1 MASIRKVIRCQ
12 SSQHL
17 QNPKLEYPKS
27 MTDPNQHTV
36 SPNLQRSKRYATIAL
51 VVAVLAWIALMIVAK
66 LLPDYVW
73 LIHILMLSAEAGVVG
88 GLADWY
94 AITVL
99 FRNPFGQFPI
109 PKFLRDHTEI
119 IPRNKARIAE
129 SMGRFVQENFLSPQV
144 VEKSLAETDLS
155 LAVGKWLA
163 NPHNNAQVTQVIQQT
178 VPKIFEFVG
187 QEQIGRFIQS
197 NSVQWVKNTQVNHLA
212 SEMLR
217 AVLENDFHQDVLQR
231 GLDLAHDWMLQHPEQ
246 TRDLSRQLF
255 KELGVW
261 KLAKGA
267 SWIGIDVQQRT
278 IDSLVNRVES
288 MLADHE
294 HPWRRKIEDMAQQ
307 LMEQLADNHSVAS
320 QRLNS
325 TKDAMLDSPQML
337 NFISGA
343 VVILCDAI
351 RSDLEKPNSGIAQNL
366 RVAIQQIG
374 ENIVSNIAVRQL
386 LNEKMSEIAINLS
399 DQYSEKVIRFI
410 SERIHEWDSRDM
422 INKIEN
428 EVGGDLHMIRVNGV
442 VVGGFIG
449 LALGIIRACV
459 EWLL

>member
-1 MASIRKVIRCQ
+1 MI
-12 SSQHL
+12 
-17 QNPKLEYPKS
+17 
-27 MTDPNQHTV
+27 
-36 SPNLQRSKRYATIAL
+36 
-51 VVAVLAWIALMIVAK
+51 AVLAWLALMLTAK
-66 LLPDYVW
+66 LLPEYTW

-99 FRNPFGQFPI
+99 FRNPFGKMPI

-119 IPRNKARIAE
+119 IPRNKDRIAE

-144 VEKSLAETDLS
+144 VQKSLHSTDLS
-155 LAVGKWLA
+155 LSVGKWLA
-163 NPHNNAQVTQVIQQT
+163 NPQNNAQVTQVIQQT

-197 NSVQWVKNTQVNHLA
+197 NSVQWVRNTQVNHLA

-217 AVLENDFHQDVLQR
+217 AVLENDFHQDVLQH
-231 GLDLAHDWMLQHPEQ
+231 GLDLAHDWMLKHPEKSREL
-246 TRDLSRQLF
+246 TRQLF

-278 IDSLVNRVES
+278 IDSLLQRVES
-288 MLADHE
+288 MLADPE
-294 HPWRRKIEDMAQQ
+294 HPWRQKIEEAGQQ
-307 LMEQLADNHSVAS
+307 LMLQLADNNSSAS
-320 QRLNS
+320 LRLND
-325 TKDAMLDSPQML
+325 TKNALLDSPQVL

-343 VVILCDAI
+343 VVILCNAI
-351 RSDLEKPNSGIAQNL
+351 KEDLQKPDSGIAQNL
-366 RVAIQQIG
+366 RVAIQQVG
-374 ENIVSNIAVRQL
+374 ENIIANTAVRQL
-386 LNEKMSEIAINLS
+386 LNEKMSTIAVNLS

-410 SERIHEWDSRDM
+410 SERIHEWDSREM
-422 INKIEN
+422 IGKIEN

-442 VVGGFIG
+442 VVGAFIG
-449 LALGIIRACV
+449 LGLGIIRALV
-459 EWLL
+459 ELI

>member
-1 MASIRKVIRCQ
+1 MQTA
-12 SSQHL
+12 
-17 QNPKLEYPKS
+17 PAP
-27 MTDPNQHTV
+27 T
-36 SPNLQRSKRYATIAL
+36 SPNLQRSKRFATMAL
-51 VVAVLAWIALMIVAK
+51 ITAVLAWICLMVLAK
-66 LLPDYVW
+66 LLPDYIW

-99 FRNPFGQFPI
+99 FRNPFGRLPI

-119 IPRNKARIAE
+119 IPRNKDRIAE
-129 SMGRFVQENFLSPQV
+129 SMGRFVQENFLSPQIV
-144 VEKSLAETDLS
+144 QRSLHNTDVS

-163 NPHNNAQVTQVIQQT
+163 NPQNNQQVSQLIQQT

-187 QEQIGRFIQS
+187 QEQIGRFIQN
-197 NSVQWVKNTQVNHLA
+197 NSVQWVKNTDINYLT

-231 GLDLAHDWMLQHPEQ
+231 GLDLAHDWMLQHPEE
-246 TRDLSRQLF
+246 TRELTRTLF

-261 KLAKGA
+261 RLARGA

-278 IDSLVNRVES
+278 IDSLLERVDS
-288 MLADHE
+288 MLADPD
-294 HPWRRKIEDMAQQ
+294 HPWRQKVEDMAHQ
-307 LMEQLADNHSVAS
+307 LMQQLADQDSAAS
-320 QRLNS
+320 QRLNQ
-325 TKDAMLDSPQML
+325 TKNALLDSPQVL

-351 RSDLEKPNSGIAQNL
+351 RADLEKPDSGIAENL
-366 RVAIQQIG
+366 RVAIQQVG
-374 ENIVSNIAVRQL
+374 ENIISNGAVRQL
-386 LNEKMSEIAINLS
+386 LNDKMSGIAVNLS

-410 SERIHEWDSRDM
+410 SERIHEWDSREM
-422 INKIEN
+422 IGKIEN

-442 VVGGFIG
+442 VVGAFIG
-449 LALGIIRACV
+449 LALGIIRALV
-459 EWLL
+459 ELI

>member
-1 MASIRKVIRCQ
+1 MQTA
-12 SSQHL
+12 
-17 QNPKLEYPKS
+17 PAP
-27 MTDPNQHTV
+27 T
-36 SPNLQRSKRYATIAL
+36 SPNLQRSKRFATMAL
-51 VVAVLAWIALMIVAK
+51 ITAVLAWICLMVLAK
-66 LLPDYVW
+66 LLPDYIW

-99 FRNPFGQFPI
+99 FRNPFGRLPI

-119 IPRNKARIAE
+119 IPRNKDRIAE
-129 SMGRFVQENFLSPQV
+129 SMGRFVQENFLSPQIV
-144 VEKSLAETDLS
+144 QRSLHNTDVS

-163 NPHNNAQVTQVIQQT
+163 NPQNNQQVSQLIQQT

-187 QEQIGRFIQS
+187 QEQIGRFIQN
-197 NSVQWVKNTQVNHLA
+197 NSVQWVKNTDINYLA

-231 GLDLAHDWMLQHPEQ
+231 GLDLAHDWMLQHPEE
-246 TRDLSRQLF
+246 TRELTRTLF

-261 KLAKGA
+261 RLARGA

-278 IDSLVNRVES
+278 IDTLLERVDS
-288 MLADHE
+288 MLADPD
-294 HPWRRKIEDMAQQ
+294 HPWRQKVEDMAHQ
-307 LMEQLADNHSVAS
+307 LMQQLADQDSSAS
-320 QRLNS
+320 QRLNQ
-325 TKDAMLDSPQML
+325 TKNALLDSPQVL

-351 RSDLEKPNSGIAQNL
+351 RADLEKPDSGIAENL
-366 RVAIQQIG
+366 RVAIQQVG
-374 ENIVSNIAVRQL
+374 ENIISNGAVRQL
-386 LNEKMSEIAINLS
+386 LNDKMSGIAVNLS

-410 SERIHEWDSRDM
+410 SERIHEWDSREM
-422 INKIEN
+422 IGKIEN

-442 VVGGFIG
+442 VVGAFIG
-449 LALGIIRACV
+449 LALGIIRALV
-459 EWLL
+459 ELI

>member
-1 MASIRKVIRCQ
+1 MTTAEASTIP
-12 SSQHL
+12 S
-17 QNPKLEYPKS
+17 
-27 MTDPNQHTV
+27 
-36 SPNLQRSKRYATIAL
+36 LQRSKRFATIAL
-51 VVAVLAWIALMIVAK
+51 IMAVVTWLVLMVVAK
-66 LLPDYVW
+66 LIPEYVW
-73 LIHILMLSAEAGVVG
+73 LIHILMLGAEAGVVG

-99 FRNPFGQFPI
+99 FRNPFGKMPI
-109 PKFLRDHTEI
+109 PKFMRDHTEI

-144 VEKSLAETDLS
+144 VEKSLQSTDLS
-155 LAVGKWLA
+155 LAIGQWLA
-163 NPHNNAQVTQVIQQT
+163 KPENNAQVTQVIQQT

-187 QEQIGRFIQS
+187 QEQIGRFIQN
-197 NSVQWVKNTQVNHLA
+197 NSVQWVRNTQINTLA

-231 GLDLAHDWMLQHPEQ
+231 GLDLAHEWVMSHPEE
-246 TRDLSRQLF
+246 TRQLTRTLF

-278 IDSLVNRVES
+278 IDSLVERVES
-288 MLADHE
+288 MLADPQ
-294 HPWRRKIEDMAQQ
+294 HPWRQKIEAMGQQ
-307 LMEQLADNHSVAS
+307 LMLQLADDESSAS

-325 TKDAMLDSPQML
+325 TKDALLDSPQVL

-351 RSDLEKPNSGIAQNL
+351 KADLLKADSGIAQNL
-366 RVAIQQIG
+366 RVAIQQVG
-374 ENIVSNIAVRQL
+374 ENIISNPAERQL
-386 LNEKMSEIAINLS
+386 LNDRMSGIAVNLS

-410 SERIHEWDSRDM
+410 SERIHEWDSREM
-422 INKIEN
+422 IDKIEN

-442 VVGGFIG
+442 VVGAFIG
-449 LALGIIRACV
+449 LVLGIIRALV
-459 EWLL
+459 DVAL

>member
-1 MASIRKVIRCQ
+1 MNTASDHTLAS
-12 SSQHL
+12 SSQH
-17 QNPKLEYPKS
+17 S
-27 MTDPNQHTV
+27 
-36 SPNLQRSKRYATIAL
+36 SPSLQRSKRFATIAL
-51 VVAVLAWIALMIVAK
+51 VIAVLAWLALMLTAK
-66 LLPDYVW
+66 LLPEYTW

-99 FRNPFGQFPI
+99 FRNPFGKMPI

-119 IPRNKARIAE
+119 IPRNKDRIAE

-144 VEKSLAETDLS
+144 VQKSLHSTDLS
-155 LAVGKWLA
+155 LSVGKWLA
-163 NPHNNAQVTQVIQQT
+163 NPQNNAQVTQVIQQT

-197 NSVQWVKNTQVNHLA
+197 NSVQWVRNTQVNYLA

-231 GLDLAHDWMLQHPEQ
+231 GLDLAHDWMLKHPEKSREL
-246 TRDLSRQLF
+246 TRQLF

-278 IDSLVNRVES
+278 IDSLLQRVES
-288 MLADHE
+288 MLADPE
-294 HPWRRKIEDMAQQ
+294 HPWRQKIEEAGQQ
-307 LMEQLADNHSVAS
+307 LMLQLADNNSSAS
-320 QRLNS
+320 LRLND
-325 TKDAMLDSPQML
+325 TKNALLGSPQVL

-343 VVILCDAI
+343 VVILCNAI
-351 RSDLEKPNSGIAQNL
+351 KEDLQKPDSGIAQNL
-366 RVAIQQIG
+366 RVAIQQVG
-374 ENIVSNIAVRQL
+374 ENIIANTAVRQL
-386 LNEKMSEIAINLS
+386 LNEKMSTIAVNLS

-410 SERIHEWDSRDM
+410 SERIHEWDSREM
-422 INKIEN
+422 IGKIEN

-442 VVGGFIG
+442 VVGAFIG
-449 LALGIIRACV
+449 LGLGIIRALV
-459 EWLL
+459 ELI

>member
-1 MASIRKVIRCQ
+1 MNTASDHTLAS
-12 SSQHL
+12 SSQR
-17 QNPKLEYPKS
+17 
-27 MTDPNQHTV
+27 T
-36 SPNLQRSKRYATIAL
+36 SPSLQRSKRFATIAL
-51 VVAVLAWIALMIVAK
+51 VIAVVAWLALMLTAK
-66 LLPDYVW
+66 LLPEYTW

-99 FRNPFGQFPI
+99 FRNPFGKMPI

-119 IPRNKARIAE
+119 IPRNKDRIAE

-144 VEKSLAETDLS
+144 VQKSLHSTDLS
-155 LAVGKWLA
+155 LSVGKWLA
-163 NPHNNAQVTQVIQQT
+163 NPQNNAQVTQVIQQT

-197 NSVQWVKNTQVNHLA
+197 NSVQWVRNTQVNYLA

-231 GLDLAHDWMLQHPEQ
+231 GLDLAHDWMLKHPEKSREL
-246 TRDLSRQLF
+246 TRQLF

-278 IDSLVNRVES
+278 IDSLLQRVES
-288 MLADHE
+288 MLADPE
-294 HPWRRKIEDMAQQ
+294 HPWRQKIEEAGQQ
-307 LMEQLADNHSVAS
+307 LMLQLADNNSSAS
-320 QRLNS
+320 MRLND
-325 TKDAMLDSPQML
+325 TKNALLDSPQVL

-343 VVILCDAI
+343 VVILCNAI
-351 RSDLEKPNSGIAQNL
+351 KEDLQKPDSGIAQNL
-366 RVAIQQIG
+366 RVAIQQVG
-374 ENIVSNIAVRQL
+374 ENIIANTAVRQL
-386 LNEKMSEIAINLS
+386 LNEKMSTIAVNLS

-410 SERIHEWDSRDM
+410 SERIHEWDSREM
-422 INKIEN
+422 IGKIEN

-442 VVGGFIG
+442 VVGAFIG
-449 LALGIIRACV
+449 LGLGIIRALV
-459 EWLL
+459 ELI

>member
-1 MASIRKVIRCQ
+1 MNTASDHTLAT
-12 SSQHL
+12 SSQH
-17 QNPKLEYPKS
+17 
-27 MTDPNQHTV
+27 T
-36 SPNLQRSKRYATIAL
+36 SPSLQRSKRFATIAL
-51 VVAVLAWIALMIVAK
+51 VIAVVAWLALMLTAK
-66 LLPDYVW
+66 LLPEYTW

-99 FRNPFGQFPI
+99 FRNPFGKMPI

-119 IPRNKARIAE
+119 IPRNKDRIAE

-144 VEKSLAETDLS
+144 VQKSLHSTDLS
-155 LAVGKWLA
+155 LSVGKWLA
-163 NPHNNAQVTQVIQQT
+163 NPQNNAQVTQVIQQT

-197 NSVQWVKNTQVNHLA
+197 NSVQWVRNTQVNHLA

-231 GLDLAHDWMLQHPEQ
+231 GLDLAHDWMLKHPERSREL
-246 TRDLSRQLF
+246 TRQLF

-278 IDSLVNRVES
+278 IDSLLQRVES
-288 MLADHE
+288 MLADPE
-294 HPWRRKIEDMAQQ
+294 HPWRQKIEEAGQQ
-307 LMEQLADNHSVAS
+307 LMLQLADNNSSAS
-320 QRLNS
+320 LRLND
-325 TKDAMLDSPQML
+325 TKNALLDSPQVL

-343 VVILCDAI
+343 VVILCNAI
-351 RSDLEKPNSGIAQNL
+351 KEDLQKPDSGIAQNL
-366 RVAIQQIG
+366 RVAIQQVG
-374 ENIVSNIAVRQL
+374 ENIIANTAVRQL
-386 LNEKMSEIAINLS
+386 LNEKMSTIAVNLS

-410 SERIHEWDSRDM
+410 SERIHEWDSREM
-422 INKIEN
+422 IGKIEN

-442 VVGGFIG
+442 VVGAFIG
-449 LALGIIRACV
+449 LGLGIIRALV
-459 EWLL
+459 ELI

>member
-1 MASIRKVIRCQ
+1 
-12 SSQHL
+12 
-17 QNPKLEYPKS
+17 
-27 MTDPNQHTV
+27 MTTAEITAPP
-36 SPNLQRSKRYATIAL
+36 SLQRSKRFATIAL
-51 VVAVLAWIALMIVAK
+51 VMAVVIWLILMVVAK
-66 LLPDYVW
+66 LVPEYVW
-73 LIHILMLSAEAGVVG
+73 LIHILMLAAEAGVVG

-99 FRNPFGQFPI
+99 FRNPFGKIPI

-144 VEKSLAETDLS
+144 VQRSLSNTDLS
-155 LAVGKWLA
+155 LAIGQWLA
-163 NPHNNAQVTQVIQQT
+163 KPENNSQVTQLIQQT

-187 QEQIGRFIQS
+187 QEQIGHFIRN
-197 NSVQWVKNTQVNHLA
+197 NSVQWVRNTQINTLA

-231 GLDLAHDWMLQHPEQ
+231 GLDLAHEWMTSHPEETHDL
-246 TRDLSRQLF
+246 TRTLF

-278 IDSLVNRVES
+278 IDSLIERVES

-294 HPWRRKIEDMAQQ
+294 HPWRQKIEEMGHQ
-307 LMEQLADNHSVAS
+307 LMLELANNESQAS
-320 QRLNS
+320 ERLNN
-325 TKDAMLDSPQML
+325 TKDALLDSPQVL

-351 RSDLEKPNSGIAQNL
+351 KADLLKPDSGIAQNL
-366 RVAIQQIG
+366 RVAIQQLG
-374 ENIVSNIAVRQL
+374 ENIISNSAVRELLNDRMSGIAV
-386 LNEKMSEIAINLS
+386 NLS
-399 DQYSEKVIRFI
+399 DQYSEKVILFI
-410 SERIHEWDSRDM
+410 SERIHEWDSREM
-422 INKIEN
+422 IDKIEN

-442 VVGGFIG
+442 VVGAFIG
-449 LALGIIRACV
+449 LILGIIRAIV
-459 EWLL
+459 DALL

>member
-1 MASIRKVIRCQ
+1 MTTAEASTIP
-12 SSQHL
+12 S
-17 QNPKLEYPKS
+17 
-27 MTDPNQHTV
+27 
-36 SPNLQRSKRYATIAL
+36 LQRSKRFATIAL
-51 VVAVLAWIALMIVAK
+51 IMAVVTWLVLMVVAK
-66 LLPDYVW
+66 LIPEYVW
-73 LIHILMLSAEAGVVG
+73 LIHILMLGAEAGVVG

-99 FRNPFGQFPI
+99 FRNPFGKMPI
-109 PKFLRDHTEI
+109 PKFMRDHTEI

-144 VEKSLAETDLS
+144 VEKSLQSTDLS
-155 LAVGKWLA
+155 LAIGQWLA
-163 NPHNNAQVTQVIQQT
+163 KPENNAQVTQVIQQT

-187 QEQIGRFIQS
+187 QEQIGRFIQN
-197 NSVQWVKNTQVNHLA
+197 NSVQWVRNTQINTLA

-231 GLDLAHDWMLQHPEQ
+231 GLDLAHEWVMSHPEE
-246 TRDLSRQLF
+246 TRQLTRTLF

-278 IDSLVNRVES
+278 IDSLVERVES
-288 MLADHE
+288 MLADPQ
-294 HPWRRKIEDMAQQ
+294 HPWRQKIEAMGQQ
-307 LMEQLADNHSVAS
+307 LMLQLADDESSAS

-325 TKDAMLDSPQML
+325 TKDALLDSPQVL

-351 RSDLEKPNSGIAQNL
+351 KADLLKADSGIAHNL
-366 RVAIQQIG
+366 RVAIQQVG
-374 ENIVSNIAVRQL
+374 ENIISNPAVRQL
-386 LNEKMSEIAINLS
+386 LNDRISGIAVNLS

-410 SERIHEWDSRDM
+410 SERIHEWDSREM
-422 INKIEN
+422 IDKIEN

-442 VVGGFIG
+442 VVGAFIG
-449 LALGIIRACV
+449 LVLGIIRALV
-459 EWLL
+459 DVSL